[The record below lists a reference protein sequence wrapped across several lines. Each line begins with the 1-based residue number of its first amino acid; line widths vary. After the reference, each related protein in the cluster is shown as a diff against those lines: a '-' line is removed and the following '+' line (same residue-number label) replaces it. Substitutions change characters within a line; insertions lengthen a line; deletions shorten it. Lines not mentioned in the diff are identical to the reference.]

1 MKNSSKS
8 DKVQGEG
15 DIEADRHFRDS
26 TEKFVKS
33 GKVSEASKKSVPQ
46 NSKEAEELEHA
57 EDVGL
62 SKSKGEDP
70 SSPRSPKRNS

>member
-15 DIEADRHFRDS
+15 DIEADRHYRDS

-33 GKVSEASKKSVPQ
+33 GKVPEAIKKSVPQ
-46 NSKEAEELEHA
+46 TSKEADELKQA
-57 EDVGL
+57 ESIGL

-70 SSPRSPKRNS
+70 SSPRSPKRNT